1 MRKYLL
7 IAMAFAVA
15 VTPTGVAAEPELA
28 EEGGVVVTVTPVRPY
43 QPGDL
48 VWSTTPPTA
57 QSVGRSPRAASASRR
72 QAISALTSTRTR
84 TPTTPT
90 SGSGA
95 APRPDSRSTGTSSG
109 PTTRPWQAAPR
120 RAARASRPLPRT
132 SSTGRCRTGAVRR
145 RRGTSATTC
154 CSRARTTASSLASRA
169 GPQLPAVRK
178 KRCGRCCRPHRLI

>member
-57 QSVGRSPRAASASRR
+57 QSVGALATGCERVPATGYVSTNVYADSNAHYANFWQWGGASSG
-72 QAISALTSTRTR
+72 QPFNWYVKRTDN
-84 TPTTPT
+84 TTVA
-90 SGSGA
+90 SGS
-95 APRPDSRSTGTSSG
+95 SSG
-109 PTTRPWQAAPR
+109 GSGQSSVAANVLYWKVQNRGSSPQAWNVCYDV
-120 RAARASRPLPRT
+120 L
-132 SSTGRCRTGAVRR
+132 
-145 RRGTSATTC
+145 
-154 CSRARTTASSLASRA
+154 
-169 GPQLPAVRK
+169 
-178 KRCGRCCRPHRLI
+178 